1 MAAAIPAPF
10 SLGDALQLTLAQA
23 CLLANVFIASYTLRA
38 VHTNLSFAVPGVL
51 LFCASLAWFGNSEA
65 GLGLGGVVLFCLSFF
80 WMRLLATWGQVAG
93 EAHRFSVR
101 ALRLVLCVTLSSAL
115 LVGWTFLSP
124 AGARTGGHLGGG
136 GDLFCR
142 LRLSSNCVPRA
153 RAGAHHDNEGGGG

>member
-80 WMRLLATWGQVAG
+80 WMRPRHVGAGRWRGTPLL
-93 EAHRFSVR
+93 
-101 ALRLVLCVTLSSAL
+101 
-115 LVGWTFLSP
+115 
-124 AGARTGGHLGGG
+124 
-136 GDLFCR
+136 
-142 LRLSSNCVPRA
+142 RA
-153 RAGAHHDNEGGGG
+153 RVTTCSLRYAELRVTSGLDLPLSRGR